1 MRGQVR
7 VRETEV
13 RRAIRAAVAEGL
25 LVERIDV
32 STDGRASIVTSGK
45 QEVAQPEINEWD
57 RDLDGPR
64 K

>member
-1 MRGQVR
+1 M
-7 VRETEV
+7 

-64 K
+64 R

>member
-1 MRGQVR
+1 M
-7 VRETEV
+7 
-13 RRAIRAAVAEGL
+13 RRAIRAAVAKGL

-45 QEVAQPEINEWD
+45 QEVVQPEINEWD